1 MIEIKNLSKIYKGE
15 FLYRNFNCAF
25 EESKVNVILGSSGGG
40 KTTLF
45 RMMLGLEKY
54 ESGQILGFSH
64 KKIAVVFQEDRLV
77 EWMNVY
83 ENVAFV
89 LKSSVE
95 KQEMDKLIN
104 KALEVV
110 ELIDYVNYS
119 VKDLSGGMQRRVV
132 LARAIVCRDSI
143 LFMDEPFKGLDDEL
157 RLRIITR
164 LKVYWRENG
173 TTVFL
178 ITHNQQEGMLLG
190 DIIYKLAEKP
200 VKFYKI

>member
-1 MIEIKNLSKIYKGE
+1 MIEIKNLSKMYKGE

-25 EESKVNVILGSSGGG
+25 EENKVNVILGSSGSG

-54 ESGQILGFSH
+54 DSGQILGLSH
-64 KKIAVVFQEDRLV
+64 EKIAVVFQEDRLV

-104 KALEVV
+104 KALELV
-110 ELIDYVNYS
+110 ELIDYVDYS
-119 VKDLSGGMQRRVV
+119 IKDLSGGMQRRVA
-132 LARAIVCRDSI
+132 LARAIVRRESI

-164 LKVYWRENG
+164 LKAHWRENG

-178 ITHNQQEGMLLG
+178 ITHNQEEGMLLG
-190 DIIYKLAEKP
+190 DIIYKFVEKP

>member
-1 MIEIKNLSKIYKGE
+1 MIEIKNLSKMYKGE

-25 EESKVNVILGSSGGG
+25 EENKVNVILGSSGSG

-54 ESGQILGFSH
+54 EAGQILGFNH

-83 ENVAFV
+83 DNVAFV

-104 KALEVV
+104 KALELV

-164 LKVYWRENG
+164 LKVHWRENR

-178 ITHNQQEGMLLG
+178 ITHK
-190 DIIYKLAEKP
+190 DRKS
-200 VKFYKI
+200 VV